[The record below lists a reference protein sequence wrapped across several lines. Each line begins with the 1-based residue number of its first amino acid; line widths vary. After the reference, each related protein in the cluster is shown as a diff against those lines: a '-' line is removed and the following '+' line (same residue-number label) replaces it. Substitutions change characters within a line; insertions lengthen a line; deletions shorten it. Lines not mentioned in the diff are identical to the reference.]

1 MFAHEETVAM
11 ISFTPRLSSLLFFFF
26 LGLLRSTIAWHGN
39 EMGRR
44 GRWHQ
49 RMDIKRQA
57 QLDPATIVR
66 CGHPPS
72 CQASQGCE
80 RTATAAA
87 SWHTHDIPP
96 SAAGSTEKG
105 PFSLMTCVTADGYR
119 GQGERECTQRHRSV
133 VALGSKKK
141 STVYFPA
148 PASVNS
154 EHKLTSTNCNE
165 IHRPCTAEITVGTN
179 PATCTHGGGLTMG
192 VCKRFTV
199 LLIATD
205 FHTSAPQTTTTS
217 QTLHCVL
224 GMQTTQGKT
233 GTWHFTAILGQ
244 ESVRFPNYQW
254 NQAASLTKL
263 NRFLNTFLLLLLL
276 FKGCALLFLT
286 ASLISLQENLKNP

>member
-1 MFAHEETVAM
+1 M
-11 ISFTPRLSSLLFFFF
+11 ISFTPRLSSLLLFF
-26 LGLLRSTIAWHGN
+26 LGLLRPTTAWHGN

-44 GRWHQ
+44 GRWHP

-72 CQASQGCE
+72 CRASQGSG
-80 RTATAAA
+80 RSDSSGLLAHP
-87 SWHTHDIPP
+87 WHP
-96 SAAGSTEKG
+96 STAGSTDKG
-105 PFSLMTCVTADGYR
+105 PFSLMTCVMADGYL
-119 GQGERECTQRHRSV
+119 GQGEGECTQRHRSV
-133 VALGSKKK
+133 VALGSEKR

-154 EHKLTSTNCNE
+154 EHKLTSTGNCNE
-165 IHRPCTAEITVGTN
+165 IYRPCTAEITVGTN
-179 PATCTHGGGLTMG
+179 PATCTHGKGLTMG

-199 LLIATD
+199 FLIATD
-205 FHTSAPQTTTTS
+205 FRTGASRTTTTS

-244 ESVRFPNYQW
+244 ESNFRFPKCQPMKSSCFSYK
-254 NQAASLTKL
+254 TK
-263 NRFLNTFLLLLLL
+263 
-276 FKGCALLFLT
+276 
-286 ASLISLQENLKNP
+286 